1 MSTAKD
7 WLQFLSAFPLGD
19 GVRSWMAHWE
29 ELETTVLFENEQ
41 EAMTETRGISLPFTI
56 LPIGRSKDRLVAI
69 DASVAALEA
78 GRMGLIEARDNG
90 YWAPITNNQQGKTFA
105 EKVGFS
111 ALVRRVDECRK
122 SGDEDMEVSLMAAL
136 FRRPV
141 YTAEHTDQVLAVM
154 ERVHELHKARGAETL
169 SHRLSTAE
177 TDGEKWRIVGAERA
191 IAGRTRD
198 AVVALS
204 GAHFFGAELSMIAL
218 PAGQTLGN
226 AGWKWNSRMLKFH
239 KRRLRESS

>member
-1 MSTAKD
+1 MT
-7 WLQFLSAFPLGD
+7 
-19 GVRSWMAHWE
+19 HWE
-29 ELETTVLFENEQ
+29 ELETTVLFQNEQ
-41 EAMTETRGISLPFTI
+41 EAMAETKGISVPFTI
-56 LPIGRSKDRLVAI
+56 LPIGRSKGRLVAI
-69 DASVAALEA
+69 DASVAALET
-78 GRMGLIEARDNG
+78 GRLGLVEARENG
-90 YWAPITNNQQGKTFA
+90 YWAPLSNNQQGQVFA

-111 ALVRRVDECRK
+111 ALVHRVNECQK
-122 SGDEDMEVSLMAAL
+122 SGDEDMEVSLMSAL

-141 YTAEHTDQVLAVM
+141 YTAEHTDQVMEVM
-154 ERVHELHKARGAETL
+154 DRVHELHKARGAETL
-169 SHRLSTAE
+169 SHRLSTAR

-218 PAGQTLGN
+218 PAAQTLGN

>member
-1 MSTAKD
+1 
-7 WLQFLSAFPLGD
+7 
-19 GVRSWMAHWE
+19 MAQWE
-29 ELETTVLFENEQ
+29 ELETTGLFETEQ
-41 EAMTETRGISLPFTI
+41 EAIAETKGVSLPFTI
-56 LPIGRSKDRLVAI
+56 LPIGRSKGRLVAI

-78 GRMGLIEARDNG
+78 GRMGLVEARDNG
-90 YWAPITNNQQGKTFA
+90 FWSPLVNNQQGKIFA

-111 ALVRRVDECRK
+111 SLIHRVNECRK

-141 YTAEHTDQVLAVM
+141 YTADHTDQVMDAM
-154 ERVHELHKARGAETL
+154 DRVLELHKARGAETL
-169 SHRLSTAE
+169 SHRLSTAR

-218 PAGQTLGN
+218 PAAQTLGN